1 MNKLKTFYLTLYSET
16 VIWMLYIEIGLLI
29 GLALIILIPTAA
41 LKGTSTIGEVW
52 GVVAE
57 IASGL
62 PNLKEM
68 LKQSKE
74 AFEEALCKS
83 KK

>member
-1 MNKLKTFYLTLYSET
+1 MNKLKTLCLTLYSET
-16 VIWMLYIEIGLLI
+16 VVWMLYIEIGLLI
-29 GLALIILIPTAA
+29 GLALIILMPTAA
-41 LKGTSTIGEVW
+41 LKGTSAIGEVW

-62 PNLKEM
+62 PSLKEM